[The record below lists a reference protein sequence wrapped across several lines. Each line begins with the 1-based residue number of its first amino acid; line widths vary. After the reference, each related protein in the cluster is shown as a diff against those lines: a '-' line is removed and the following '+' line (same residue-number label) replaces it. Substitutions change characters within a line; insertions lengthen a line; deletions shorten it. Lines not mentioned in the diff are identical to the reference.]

1 MQFSDQIFSKL
12 VSRKEAQRTLSVG
25 STTLYKWCH
34 EGKLTPIKF
43 GPRCTRFRLA
53 ELEALIKANTAPTQ
67 RGVV

>member
-1 MQFSDQIFSKL
+1 MSPTNSHSML
-12 VSRKEAQRTLSVG
+12 VSSKTAKTVLAVG
-25 STTLYKWCH
+25 STTLYKWCR
-34 EGKLTPIKF
+34 EGKLIPIKF